1 MALRDE
7 YTKLS
12 DEELAAR
19 FRAGERNVS
28 FTMLVE
34 RYQKRIYLSA
44 RRMSGGNHDEA
55 DDIAQETFVKM
66 YEALDGFRGEAK
78 LYTWL
83 YRIMMNAVIH
93 RTRKKKTR
101 NAVNLDDVGDSL
113 VSSELSP
120 DSRME
125 KTEMTRLIEE
135 AIEQLPPKQR
145 EVFLLRFYDE
155 LPYEEI
161 AQAVGTSVG
170 GLKANYFHAVK
181 KIGEY
186 VQAQGKI
193 DLTALVSA
201 G

>member
-7 YTKLS
+7 YTLLT

-44 RRMSGGNHDEA
+44 RRMAGGNHDEA

-101 NAVNLDDVGDSL
+101 NAVNLDDVGDTL
-113 VSSELSP
+113 VSSELTP

-125 KTEMTRLIEE
+125 KTETTRLIEE

-186 VQAQGKI
+186 VQQQGKI
-193 DLTALVSA
+193 DLTALANA

>member
-7 YTKLS
+7 YAKLS

-44 RRMSGGNHDEA
+44 RRLAGGDHDEA

-66 YEALDGFRGEAK
+66 YDALDGFRGEAK

-93 RTRKKKTR
+93 RSRKKKTR
-101 NAVNLDDVGDSL
+101 NAVNVDDVSDTL
-113 VSSELSP
+113 VSNELTP
-120 DSRME
+120 DGRME
-125 KTEMTRLIEE
+125 KAETTRLIEE
-135 AIEQLPPKQR
+135 AIELLPPKQR

-186 VQAQGKI
+186 VQAKSTV
-193 DLTALVSA
+193 DLSALVSA

>member
-12 DEELAAR
+12 DEDLAAR

-44 RRMSGGNHDEA
+44 RRMAGGNHDEA

-101 NAVNLDDVGDSL
+101 NAVNLDDVGDTL

-186 VQAQGKI
+186 VQQQGKI

>member
-7 YTKLS
+7 YTLLT

-44 RRMSGGNHDEA
+44 RRMAGGNHDEA

-113 VSSELSP
+113 VSRELSP
-120 DSRME
+120 DSRM
-125 KTEMTRLIEE
+125 
-135 AIEQLPPKQR
+135 
-145 EVFLLRFYDE
+145 
-155 LPYEEI
+155 
-161 AQAVGTSVG
+161 
-170 GLKANYFHAVK
+170 
-181 KIGEY
+181 
-186 VQAQGKI
+186 
-193 DLTALVSA
+193 
-201 G
+201 

>member
-1 MALRDE
+1 
-7 YTKLS
+7 
-12 DEELAAR
+12 
-19 FRAGERNVS
+19 
-28 FTMLVE
+28 
-34 RYQKRIYLSA
+34 
-44 RRMSGGNHDEA
+44 
-55 DDIAQETFVKM
+55 
-66 YEALDGFRGEAK
+66 
-78 LYTWL
+78 
-83 YRIMMNAVIH
+83 MNAVIH

-101 NAVNLDDVGDSL
+101 NAVNLDDVGDTL

-125 KTEMTRLIEE
+125 KTETTRLIEE

-186 VQAQGKI
+186 VQAQGKV